1 MARLKVSM
9 PFKIAFLLF
18 AGVVAIA
25 FSGYLSY
32 KSLSSVVTMI
42 YSNNSPDDGLVT
54 IQEITTTI
62 DRAENN
68 VRLYGLTR
76 DDLYLRKYKGLTN
89 GIDSVIDKLYKQYQE
104 DEWFSHKIDTIDALI
119 NVKTQVWLEMI
130 SIWQYDSTRSAI
142 SDLAERFQPVEP
154 VPEVKEGFF
163 KRVFGKKKKE
173 EVDSSSQNEEILEL
187 IDEIEQIEKET
198 ELQHKAKE
206 TELTQSSS
214 SLNEAFLSLMSQLEA
229 YERTLDQARYEK
241 AEV

>member
-18 AGVVAIA
+18 AGVVVIA

-76 DDLYLRKYKGLTN
+76 EDLYLRKYNGLIN
-89 GIDSVIDKLYKQYQE
+89 GIDSVIDKLYMQYPE
-104 DEWFSHKIDTIDALI
+104 DEWFSDKIDTINALI
-119 NVKTQVWLEMI
+119 NVKTQVWMEMI
-130 SIWQYDSTRSAI
+130 SIWQ
-142 SDLAERFQPVEP
+142 
-154 VPEVKEGFF
+154 
-163 KRVFGKKKKE
+163 
-173 EVDSSSQNEEILEL
+173 
-187 IDEIEQIEKET
+187 
-198 ELQHKAKE
+198 
-206 TELTQSSS
+206 
-214 SLNEAFLSLMSQLEA
+214 
-229 YERTLDQARYEK
+229 
-241 AEV
+241 